1 MLEKLSKL
9 SAILA
14 GVMLTFITLMTCASL
29 AGRNLLGTTLVGDFE
44 LTAVA
49 TGAAV
54 ALFMPLCQYRRG
66 NIIVDFFTAKT
77 SETTTARLDRMGAAL
92 VGVAMGVLAWRTTLG
107 ALSAYNNQGGS
118 MILGFPDWIVYA
130 TMVPPLA
137 LTMVIGFAQAMTS
150 TAPAEQ
156 EGGSL

>member
-29 AGRNLLGTTLVGDFE
+29 VGRNLLGATLVGDFE

-77 SETTTARLDRMGAAL
+77 SATTNARLDRMGATL
-92 VGVAMGVLAWRTTLG
+92 VGLAMGMLAWRTTLG

-137 LTMVIGFAQAMTS
+137 LTMVIGFAQAMTP
-150 TAPAEQ
+150 TTPANQ
-156 EGGSL
+156 EGGSV

>member
-150 TAPAEQ
+150 TAPTEQ